1 MRKRSR
7 AREYAIQILYQ
18 FDMTGDPIDL
28 ILQRFWKDRN
38 PSGEIKAFSIE
49 LIKGTIEN
57 IDEIDSIIN
66 NYSENWSIDRM
77 PVVDR
82 NILRSAIYEILYIDD
97 VPPKVTIDEALDLAN
112 RFSTPNSA
120 KFINGI
126 LDKLIVD
133 RLKSYEV

>member
-38 PSGEIKAFSIE
+38 PNSEIKAFSIK

-57 IDEIDSIIN
+57 INEIDSIIN

-82 NILRSAIYEILYIDD
+82 NILRFAIYEILYIDD

-120 KFINGI
+120 SG
-126 LDKLIVD
+126 
-133 RLKSYEV
+133 